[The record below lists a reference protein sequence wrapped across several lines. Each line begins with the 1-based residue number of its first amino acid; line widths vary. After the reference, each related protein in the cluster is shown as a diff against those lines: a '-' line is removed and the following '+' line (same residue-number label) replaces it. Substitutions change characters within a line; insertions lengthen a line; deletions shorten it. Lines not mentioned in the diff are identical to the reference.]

1 MPAVNAILNIAV
13 IGCGG
18 GGVNAV
24 NRMIDIGING
34 VEYCALNTDAQAL
47 IVSKANVKLDIGR
60 NTTGGLGAGANPE
73 VGRKAAEES
82 YSEIKE
88 ILEGA
93 DMVFVTAGMGG
104 GTGTGS
110 ASIVAKAAK
119 EVGAL
124 VIGIVTTPF
133 AFEGKQRMNKAL
145 LGIQELKKEVD
156 TLIVIPNDNLLS
168 MLDPR
173 TTMTDAFIEADMMLM
188 KGVAAITDLITTPGQ
203 INIDFADVKRV
214 MTNAGT
220 AFMGVGSAIGQDRA
234 DIAVKFATSSPILD
248 TDIRGAKGVLM
259 SIKSSSNIEMQE
271 VNKIASVVAEQAD
284 ENADIIFGTVLD
296 ETLGDEIIVTLIAA
310 GFNNE

>member
-1 MPAVNAILNIAV
+1 MPTKNAILNIAV
-13 IGCGG
+13 VGCGG

-24 NRMIDIGING
+24 NRMIDIGIDG
-34 VEYCALNTDAQAL
+34 VEYCAFNTDAQAL
-47 IVSKANVKLDIGR
+47 IVSNATVKLDIGR

-73 VGRKAAEES
+73 VGEKAALES

-110 ASIVAKAAK
+110 VPIVARAAK

-133 AFEGKQRMNKAL
+133 GFEGKQRMLKATS
-145 LGIQELKKEVD
+145 GIEKLKNEVD

-173 TTMTDAFIEADMMLM
+173 TTMQDAFVEADMMLM
-188 KGVAAITDLITTPGQ
+188 KGVAAITDLITTPGE
-203 INIDFADVKRV
+203 INIDFADVKRI

-220 AFMGVGSAIGQDRA
+220 AFMGIGSGVGQDRA

-248 TDIRGAKGVLM
+248 IDLRGAKGVLL

-271 VNKIASVVAEQAD
+271 ISQIASVVSEQAH
-284 ENADIIFGTVLD
+284 EEADIIFGTVQD
-296 ETLGDEIIVTLIAA
+296 QSLGDEIIITVIAT
-310 GFNNE
+310 GFGNE